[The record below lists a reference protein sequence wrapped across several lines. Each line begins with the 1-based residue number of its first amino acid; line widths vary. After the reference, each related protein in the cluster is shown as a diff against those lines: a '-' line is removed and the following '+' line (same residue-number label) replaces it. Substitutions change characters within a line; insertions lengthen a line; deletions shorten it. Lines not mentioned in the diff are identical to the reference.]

1 MNDFK
6 KRIGRIEARILA
18 GRDDTTDADHCAA
31 CTWFADAMRTLNAGG
46 ELAQIDAAIWNDIFE
61 NGIDSTKAWR
71 KWQTTNGALTV

>member
-46 ELAQIDAAIWNDIFE
+46 ELAQITRLSGMIFSRTGSIQRKPGG
-61 NGIDSTKAWR
+61 NGKL
-71 KWQTTNGALTV
+71 QTAH